1 MKLTKLLTYLTTEP
15 SVNDSQ
21 DPEITSIE
29 MDSREVKK
37 GSLFVCVK
45 GYTVDGHDFA
55 QKAVENGAAAIV
67 AEREVDVNVPVI
79 IVRQSLRA
87 LSVLSDAFYGQP
99 TKKLQ
104 LIGITGTNGKTSTT
118 HMVDEILKKREN
130 AQA

>member
-67 AEREVDVNVPVI
+67 AEKELDVDVPVI

-104 LIGITGTNGKTSTT
+104 LIGITGTNGKHQRPIWLMRFS
-118 HMVDEILKKREN
+118 KKRGSE
-130 AQA
+130 QA

>member
-29 MDSREVKK
+29 MDSRDVKK
-37 GSLFVCVK
+37 GSLFVCAN

-118 HMVDEILKKREN
+118 H
-130 AQA
+130 

>member
-99 TKKLQ
+99 TKKLAFQ
-104 LIGITGTNGKTSTT
+104 IYQRLWFWTKNG
-118 HMVDEILKKREN
+118 D
-130 AQA
+130 

>member
-55 QKAVENGAAAIV
+55 QKAVERRSGYCG
-67 AEREVDVNVPVI
+67 RK
-79 IVRQSLRA
+79 RA
-87 LSVLSDAFYGQP
+87 RCGCACHYCPAVTACA
-99 TKKLQ
+99 
-104 LIGITGTNGKTSTT
+104 
-118 HMVDEILKKREN
+118 KRFV
-130 AQA
+130 